1 MFLKFNFQKKEW
13 WRCSQWHWQYATGS
27 DWGIGCHVGGRTRLG
42 RVILSRFTKESGMNK
57 NYDVIRV
64 IYSMN
69 FDSLFI
75 FQVQILWTVFIYYHL
90 LYSFKTWLHLH
101 QLSSLIS
108 LDISCSWFQVADH
121 HYYWRRCEFH
131 QRISLW
137 KVNLFILVLFRW
149 RNFNVILWF

>member
-1 MFLKFNFQKKEW
+1 MLICKCFCFRTKTLCSHKAKRLPTCSSQTQKKKEW
-13 WRCSQWHWQYATGS
+13 WRCSQWHWQHATGS

-90 LYSFKTWLHLH
+90 LYSVKTYDF
-101 QLSSLIS
+101 IS
-108 LDISCSWFQVADH
+108 INCLLWFHWIYHVAD
-121 HYYWRRCEFH
+121 F
-131 QRISLW
+131 
-137 KVNLFILVLFRW
+137 K
-149 RNFNVILWF
+149 